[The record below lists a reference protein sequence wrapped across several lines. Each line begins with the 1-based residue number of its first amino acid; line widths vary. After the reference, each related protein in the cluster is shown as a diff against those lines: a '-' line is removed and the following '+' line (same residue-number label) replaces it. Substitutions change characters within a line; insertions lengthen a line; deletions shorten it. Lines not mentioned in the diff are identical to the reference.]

1 MNMNNL
7 EKKIMGEIA
16 SGRVTVRSRY
26 LFIAEKLGLGSAMA
40 LTAFLGSLLFA
51 ILLWYMKDA
60 ETLSYLSFGSDGLL
74 AFWESLPYGL
84 LVSAIIA
91 FLLAGYLVK
100 KSGWVYK
107 VPFGIFVISAIALL
121 SIIGLGLTFTNLPRK
136 IGMEEFETT
145 KPIFRPILPANKTGK
160 SSLIGKITVW
170 EDPSGILATPHGP
183 RPIDAHFVP
192 AIERAHITP
201 GLILMVIGKPEDDVF
216 VARHLRIVPENKMRH
231 MRLEMQ
237 RQILTIPE

>member
-1 MNMNNL
+1 MNNL

-26 LFIAEKLGLGSAMA
+26 LFMAEKLGLGSAMA

-51 ILLWYMKDA
+51 LILWYMKDA

-84 LVSAIIA
+84 LVSAIIT

-100 KSGWVYK
+100 KSGWVYQ

-121 SIIGLGLTFTNLPRK
+121 SIIGLGLTFTNLPGK

-145 KPIFRPILPANKTGK
+145 KPIFRPILSSNRAGK
-160 SSLIGKITVW
+160 SSLVGKVTVW
-170 EDPSGILATPHGP
+170 EDPVGIIITPHGA
-183 RPIDAHFVP
+183 RPIDAHFTP
-192 AIERAHITP
+192 TIEREKIAP
-201 GLILMVIGKPEDDVF
+201 GLILMVIGKPEDEIFMV
-216 VARHLRIVPENKMRH
+216 RHVKIVPENKMRH